1 MAAVSSSS
9 TGPGPILVG
18 EGTYG
23 KVYRLENGTIKK
35 VLERRDEDGDVQDCT
50 IRETAFLFQ
59 FSHPNII
66 KIQDITVT
74 PTHIELHMPDG
85 GLNLMQWACK
95 TDFPERMKL
104 LPKIVYQVLCALS
117 FIEKHNIVHSDL
129 KPGNILIDPSSKVVR
144 VIDWGAVS
152 FEPKTRNEC
161 LCTHVFASPE
171 MLDSRRF
178 YCSVKLDVFSLGM
191 TLHYLI
197 YKKWV
202 SERTMKKFA
211 KLHSS
216 QNIRMELFNS
226 PDSKQKCY
234 SFADKSFWDL
244 CQSMLS
250 INICHRPL
258 ASELL
263 RSGFFDAYR
272 SEGESTG
279 EYTPLVPLQ
288 SPVWINVEKNNDYR
302 TIIIKWLY
310 EVGKK
315 HSYVLA
321 LPLCINILD
330 AYVAKLTRQELSGN
344 KIQLL
349 AIACYAIAVAIC
361 YSRTKLDD
369 YVFLCNNIYK
379 NRDIESAMWT
389 VFSSLKFR
397 VYRKTFIQDVDFV
410 DLSIVKTILIDPDVV
425 SKSVEEQLVC
435 YQALSNQN
443 ES

>member
-1 MAAVSSSS
+1 MTSVSSSN
-9 TGPGPILVG
+9 TGAAPILVG

-35 VLERRDEDGDVQDCT
+35 VLERKDEGGDIQDCT
-50 IRETAFLFQ
+50 IRETAVLFQ

-66 KIQDITVT
+66 KIHDITIT
-74 PTHIELHMPDG
+74 STHVELHMPDG

-104 LPKIVYQVLCALS
+104 LPKIVYQVLCVLS
-117 FIEKHNIVHSDL
+117 FIEKHNVVHSDL

-171 MLDSRRF
+171 MLDKKRF

-191 TLHYLI
+191 TVHYI
-197 YKKWV
+197 VYKKWV
-202 SERTMKKFA
+202 SERTMQKFA

-226 PDSKQKCY
+226 FDSREKCY
-234 SFADKSFWDL
+234 SFADKSFWEL

-263 RSGFFDAYR
+263 RSKFFDPYR
-272 SEGESTG
+272 PEGDPTG

-288 SPVWINVEKNNDYR
+288 PPIWINVENNNDYR

-315 HSYVLA
+315 HSYVFA
-321 LPLCINILD
+321 LPLSINILD
-330 AYVAKLTRQELSGN
+330 SYVTKLTRQELSGN

-349 AIACYAIAVAIC
+349 AIACYAVAVAIL
-361 YSRTKLDD
+361 YSKTNLEE
-369 YVFLCNNIYK
+369 YSLLCHNIYK
-379 NRDIESAMWT
+379 KRDIESAIWT
-389 VFSSLKFR
+389 VFSFLKFR

-410 DLSIVKTILIDPDVV
+410 NLSIVKTIMIDPDII
-425 SKSVEEQLVC
+425 SKSLEEQLIC
-435 YQALSNQN
+435 YEALSKQN